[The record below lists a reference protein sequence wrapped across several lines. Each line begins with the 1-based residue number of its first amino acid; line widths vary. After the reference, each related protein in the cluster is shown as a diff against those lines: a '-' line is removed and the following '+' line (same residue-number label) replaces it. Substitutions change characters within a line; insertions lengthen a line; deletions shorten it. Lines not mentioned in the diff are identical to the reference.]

1 MKKSIATSEEQG
13 VVYNHE
19 EGGHELWQKMNQTK
33 NKNKMFKHPIMHGA
47 LIFSVVLNNA
57 KASYHQINN
66 LWIR

>member
-1 MKKSIATSEEQG
+1 
-13 VVYNHE
+13 
-19 EGGHELWQKMNQTK
+19 MNQTK

-66 LWIR
+66 L

>member
-1 MKKSIATSEEQG
+1 
-13 VVYNHE
+13 
-19 EGGHELWQKMNQTK
+19 
-33 NKNKMFKHPIMHGA
+33 MHGA